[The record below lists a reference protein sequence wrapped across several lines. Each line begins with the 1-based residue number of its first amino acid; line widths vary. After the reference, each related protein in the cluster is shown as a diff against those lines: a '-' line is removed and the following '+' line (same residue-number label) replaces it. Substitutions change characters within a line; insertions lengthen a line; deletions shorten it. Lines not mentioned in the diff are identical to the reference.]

1 MRRSAGYARATL
13 PVRGYT
19 FAEVLV
25 ALAIL
30 GFVAASLYGAFVA
43 GFCAIQTM
51 RENLRATQV
60 MMQKMEAIRLFT
72 WSQINDTNNYLK
84 PMFVERYDPQDP
96 SKNNRG
102 ASYTGYMQARVPN
115 PGVLPEAYR
124 TNMRTI
130 TVTVYW
136 TNYNGSKPIVH
147 KREMETRVARNGMQN
162 YIWGAL

>member
-1 MRRSAGYARATL
+1 
-13 PVRGYT
+13 
-19 FAEVLV
+19 
-25 ALAIL
+25 
-30 GFVAASLYGAFVA
+30 
-43 GFCAIQTM
+43 M

-60 MMQKMEAIRLFT
+60 MMQKMEAIRLFK